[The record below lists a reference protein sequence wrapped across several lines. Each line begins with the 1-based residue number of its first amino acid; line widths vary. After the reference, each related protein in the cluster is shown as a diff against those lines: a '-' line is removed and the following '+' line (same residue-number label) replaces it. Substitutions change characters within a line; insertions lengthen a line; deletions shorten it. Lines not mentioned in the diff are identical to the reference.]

1 MYIEWDIIRYFL
13 QKRRRTVADKTAKV
27 EEEVDQNEP
36 ERKQRDGKVIENG
49 WLAEEVVTMID
60 DSPEEDDH
68 RWKSSNNDKESAI

>member
-1 MYIEWDIIRYFL
+1 M
-13 QKRRRTVADKTAKV
+13 ADKTAKV